1 MAKGRQKKPSKPPKY
16 ATVDIVGL
24 RQTRNGKHHDL
35 MGGIFEEMEK
45 LEPGRALKVPLDGIN
60 GVTLEN
66 LRSAI
71 HRTAATKKFRVETIA
86 DGENFYVWKR
96 PLSND

>member
-1 MAKGRQKKPSKPPKY
+1 MAKGRKKTSIPPKY
-16 ATVDIVGL
+16 ATVAIAGL

-35 MGGIFEEMEK
+35 MGGIFEEIEN
-45 LEPGRALKVPLDGIN
+45 LEPGRALKVPMDGIG

-71 HRTAATKKFRVETIA
+71 HRTATGKKFRVETIA
-86 DGENFYVWKR
+86 DGGNFYVWKR
-96 PLSND
+96 PTSKE